1 MITHPTYQRRSLG
14 SFGVAL
20 LFALL
25 AVFVGTQS
33 QQPTEARQPEPREQW
48 IRMAD
53 IFQALGLRDG
63 SRVADV
69 GAGPGVFAVA
79 MARVVGNTGRV
90 FAIDVDE
97 KVFDGRS
104 SLEGFGH
111 RRPDAPRHAWQTEK
125 RSGRQARDRARLR

>member
-1 MITHPTYQRRSLG
+1 MRRRSMGTNPTTYQLRSLG
-14 SFGVAL
+14 SFGMAL
-20 LFALL
+20 VFALL
-25 AVFVGTQS
+25 AVFIGTQA
-33 QQPTEARQPEPREQW
+33 QQPSDARRPEPREQW

-79 MARVVGNTGRV
+79 MARVVGKTGRV

-97 KVFDGRS
+97 KA
-104 SLEGFGH
+104 LELL
-111 RRPDAPRHAWQTEK
+111 RQRIRDA
-125 RSGRQARDRARLR
+125 G